1 MLRSDLRQVKS
12 ATCPELPVMAEAE
25 VVQLSS
31 LSLDR
36 SVGQRL
42 PEALAHKISGVCIG
56 QPDEQT
62 LELAVADA
70 GEISY
75 YEMVEMGTQHR
86 YRARLVQAEE
96 AEIALAHEWIYRVPK
111 AREDESWQQWMQS
124 KRYQNQSLSV
134 AQSGS
139 TTVSEVTGEVVD
151 RADRILKEAI
161 SLGASDIHLETYES
175 GLVVRYRQDGVL
187 QTADEI
193 ADLGLADAVIKRL
206 KIMASMDITQGR
218 VTQGGRI
225 SIEVAGRAFDLRVSI
240 LPVPAGESVV
250 LRLLNKGAFNITLA
264 DLGLRPADQE
274 RYQWF
279 IDHPHGLVLTSGP
292 TGAGK
297 TTTLYASLKSIQR
310 PDRKLLTVEDPI
322 EYQMP
327 GIIQVQVNTA
337 PRDQERRVT
346 FASALR
352 EFLRHDPDVILVG
365 EIRDEETAHTC
376 VQAALTGH
384 LVLSTIHTND
394 AVGIVSRLK
403 DQGVKPY
410 LIAATLVGGVAQR
423 LIRRTCAQCAAP
435 VEATPQQKVL
445 LEKYSLPADQLRA
458 GRGCTACRNTG
469 YRGRLGIY
477 EVLTIT
483 DAIRDLIEREGT
495 SQQIRAVARA
505 DGMTSLLEDGL
516 FKASQGLV
524 NLAEVTRVCALEVA
538 R

>member
-1 MLRSDLRQVKS
+1 
-12 ATCPELPVMAEAE
+12 MAEME

-31 LSLDR
+31 LALDR
-36 SVGQRL
+36 AVGQQL
-42 PEALAHKISGVCIG
+42 PEALAHKIVGVCIG
-56 QPDEQT
+56 QPDDQT
-62 LELAVADA
+62 LELAVTDA

-86 YRARLVQAEE
+86 YRARLVQAD
-96 AEIALAHEWIYRVPK
+96 ASEIALAHEWIYRASR
-111 AREDESWQQWMQS
+111 AREDESWQQWLQA
-124 KRYQNQSLSV
+124 KRYENESLSL
-134 AQSGS
+134 AKSGS
-139 TTVSEVTGEVVD
+139 ASATEVTGEVVD
-151 RADRILKEAI
+151 RADRILKEGI

-187 QTADEI
+187 QTVDEI
-193 ADLGLADAVIKRL
+193 ADLSLADAVVKRL
-206 KIMASMDITQGR
+206 KIMAAMDISQGR

-225 SIEVAGRAFDLRVSI
+225 SIEVGGRAFDLRVSI

-250 LRLLNKGAFNITLA
+250 LRLLNKGAFNVTLA

-327 GIIQVQVNTA
+327 GITQVQVNMA

-346 FASALR
+346 FATALR

-365 EIRDEETAHTC
+365 EVRDEETAHTC

-394 AVGIVSRLK
+394 AVGIVNRLK
-403 DQGVKPY
+403 DQAVKPY
-410 LIAATLVGGVAQR
+410 LIASTLVGGVAQR
-423 LIRRTCAQCAAP
+423 LIRRTCAQCAEP
-435 VEATPQQKVL
+435 VQATPRQMEL

-458 GRGCTACRNTG
+458 GRGCAACRNTG
-469 YRGRLGIY
+469 YRGRMGIY
-477 EVLTIT
+477 EVLTVN
-483 DAIRDLIEREGT
+483 DAVRDLIEREGT
-495 SQQIRAVARA
+495 SQQIRAAAREA
-505 DGMTSLLEDGL
+505 GMASLLEDGL

-524 NLAEVTRVCALEVA
+524 SLAEVTRVCSVES